1 MAKKDNGKKNNFL
14 SGYVA
19 PSVEK
24 KKVESKP
31 KQSASSNAQNQQR
44 TTNRTQTRASDPV
57 TSRIQNDSQKV
68 AQRKVQTGPNNPNKQ
83 KAQQQMRDQKSGIAG
98 PKDAIQTRVGKLT
111 EGAVNQQLGGLAT
124 TWGRDTNDANEFK
137 KYLDQGVT
145 DGKWSQED
153 ADKNWNSYINSNKKA
168 KKDLDWKDSKG
179 HEMFQA
185 LEAKGQEK
193 NAKGD
198 KQIEEGK
205 KGLGKG
211 GQLAADAYTS
221 ALGML
226 GDMATGPAWA
236 LSMASR
242 TYGNTINSTRELVD
256 KGIITE
262 REAEMNAL
270 GQAAKETG
278 TEYVFK
284 GAGLAKGLKGV
295 GEATKGFEKALG
307 GAIDKLTSK
316 IDNKM
321 LREIAHSAMKNA
333 GGIAEEATEELLG
346 GIIEPGVT
354 NLAYANKVDKR
365 NQNAYRENLI
375 MGSTDLQ
382 RQVDYLT
389 AQGYDRNAIINGYA
403 GQIANDDYKAE
414 IAAMYMENGFSEKQA
429 NKIAS
434 GMQEYMLASLSG
446 DEKAIKAAEDK
457 MVDRLGKYT
466 SMRQHFSAS
475 DTLDAMAS
483 AALMVGVTG
492 GAGSVQ
498 SSVIGADFR
507 KAFEQKVGKANA
519 TSALLN
525 TAMDLDDA
533 DVAARA
539 QAMKDNGGQ
548 LANQQWYD
556 LGQAIEK
563 QTDSDR
569 RSEMSA
575 RIVSAGQVKKSRYFA
590 APDMAIDAEGNI
602 ARDENGNIQYSNE
615 VANYRAS
622 LVRGSVTQAA
632 EQNPELVK
640 SMDEDEQREVAESIE
655 KIALGF
661 ADVSSVN
668 NLTLTHPEARALFEQ
683 VTGET
688 LPSTN
693 KATREFLFNK
703 SIENYVDTSRAAT
716 IDSVDVRKGSLDVQY
731 SNSFGGEGQSVFSEL
746 SSNVDMEMPEN
757 FVQFAS
763 VAGTVYDF
771 GRQGASMEDV
781 LAYAESQDM
790 SREDAQ
796 KLYDAGVADAED
808 SGFTVTYDVSEA
820 SIDKIKNSDRQVFL
834 ELAKLFG
841 VNIVISDNLQTKDK
855 RQANGSYVEKTNT
868 LYLNLNDAITKNIGY
883 TITHELTHRIKLYN
897 KDAYE
902 VLAKSFKERAIEKNG
917 QEWFDEAIKERIERY
932 TGADELD
939 EDGALEEII
948 ADQMGEILH
957 DREFIENFVSENT
970 EEAQTILSAIRDII
984 RKITQ
989 LFAVHGGF
997 RSDYNEALLSE
1008 LGLLREAEMFFAN
1021 SIQEARSQQ
1030 TQEMLEKEKY
1040 LQMIEG
1046 VDFAK
1051 LNLSPDGWLSDEDAA
1066 IKLLAGIKYNKAEFD
1081 EGSYVLGVIPE
1092 IYTELFNIGA
1102 LDVVIRPEHTYENLN
1117 TKKQAEADGK
1127 YKKKSGKHYHNIP
1140 ISEYVDDIESISDP
1154 VEIYDG
1160 WNVGGK
1166 KGRPRINLKLKS
1178 GKLATLEFYS
1188 GKDVIGSNNRKNHAV
1203 ITLFDKNDPDG
1214 YFDGIADKMLY
1225 KKNSDTTEAT
1235 RDQSPSSVKVSELE
1249 DRLSQ
1254 FNEKLNTYKK
1264 NRGINYSID
1273 ASTMSLDAE
1282 YEQAVKSDDLEDVL
1296 GDDFDLN
1303 WLFDNP
1309 EWETDTSQ
1317 GAEIKSR
1324 EDLLNVSTND
1334 LKRYMRKGSP
1344 ELEQIGRLLYSE
1356 QEIEEL
1362 TEEAADWDEDYS
1374 WLDVADIE
1382 ERFNDFKD
1390 YDEPIIRRK
1399 IDRPEP
1405 YMHKNDGMQASY
1417 TQNRIDS
1424 IISEH
1429 SYGGNRASGYVTS
1442 IHPRDFLKL
1451 TLPDKSDWGN
1461 SFERWSSNVGGEVSG
1476 SEIRTLDE
1484 EELRNNPQTPYLR
1497 VDTENGIV
1505 IGHEGRHRMRAML
1518 EAGIT
1523 SVPIVIKSS
1532 YSDGVTDKG
1541 EKSIIDSMDI
1551 SSQSFND
1558 ERHPVND
1565 NYTTTISNVIP
1576 ANEENR
1582 QLIEETYGRD
1592 SDMKF
1597 SLDSEGRELTPGQQE
1612 FFKNSQAR
1620 DENGNLQV
1628 VYHTTNYGGFTVFD
1642 PKYSDDRRSLFFASD
1657 FDVSQTYGKYAD
1669 EPIDLNSGE
1678 SQKGYYAAYLNLVNP
1693 LIIDANGSNF
1703 SDISMR
1709 KELSKQ
1715 EEKEFAK
1722 SIKKKVKEYA
1732 KEWDLEEEEIPSV
1745 YYISASSRDDF
1756 TPAADG
1762 SAAKLTRTVEI
1773 LSYERDGN
1781 EWKPANYKYETSLDL
1796 ERGED
1801 EIEEAI
1807 NVVINDSID
1816 EIYEKYPYADAL
1828 MEMTEIF
1835 VDNDGNFEWANKF
1848 ATDRAYVDGIKLDD
1862 KDADKYTP
1870 YRKNNTR
1877 GWAAYAE
1884 RNGYDGVIFR
1894 NLIDQAGI
1902 IKGVGFKP
1910 TDIFVAFNSN
1920 QVKSVDNEN
1929 PTEDPDIRYSIDD
1942 NTRQALDDDGIAITE
1957 SGSAVKYSLTSWLD
1971 TDQQKLLDNLMA
1983 AGFDKKS
1990 AKKWLNDV
1998 SSVAAIIAQDKT
2010 RLDYEADQD
2019 QKALKDN
2026 AEYYYTLDLSTLCQ
2040 KRRLYQGTYNA
2051 IMHKLVNYALAP
2063 EDTIEIRALM
2073 DELGF
2078 EVPCGIC
2085 YEESRKKNE
2094 GIFAKRWLNGHGKRW
2109 AGYKNMEHDD
2119 PYIPTLDEVTT
2130 TDGRAKLKEKHPEAL
2145 ESYLKYQRTR
2155 GSANPKVSFTHTDYR
2170 GDILNLTE
2178 NDIAK
2183 VKHIGGLRIQSF
2195 SDLEMVHI
2203 IDMMQAVV
2211 DMASRNL
2218 TAQAYT
2224 KVPAFADIFGGTGI
2238 KINLSLIGRYNEETG
2253 QLEFD
2258 GKEGIDPDEAFRLRK
2273 KYSKHVGTILVGSD
2287 DVSILKAWADDRI
2300 DMVIPFHRSG
2310 WKVKEFSKLGLN
2322 NYKDYTRWQSERYD
2336 NGTPKGQALSRA
2348 SKDLGV
2354 KLESIYAED
2363 YWDYTKTGKENAEAY
2378 LKLCAEKKY
2387 IPVFSNFLVKNEDGS
2402 YSLQPDG
2409 STDGYWKSLVDFKM
2423 YDNEGKGS
2431 PQEEV
2436 KPEFDMEVAQGYL
2449 AEYEGNADTLPVA
2462 QEVVDEF
2469 LERYKERH
2477 PGAKFSLDAEE
2488 NKVGD
2493 VQLTW
2498 DMFMDSEDA
2507 EQNFEIA
2514 QEAISDLQEFERKN
2528 NGNSLI
2534 RTVGKAISTE
2544 LVREGFVN
2552 FMGRKVSDARD
2563 VAEMCQ
2569 VLRDPRFETSR
2580 IIMVKG
2586 DEVVSVT
2593 SVTSKLP
2600 GTSAIFKQGMNF
2612 HDGIADVADRM
2623 RRCGADGYYMVHNH
2637 PSGNV
2642 KASTADIS
2650 STAGFIEYL
2659 PGFKGH
2665 IILDHNKFGLIEYS
2679 PYSKKRTKASEVKM
2693 TGQQTIDFL
2702 HTPELDHELLGTE
2715 IRSATDVGELAKA
2728 VQMTDEVSV
2737 VVYTNTYLEVV
2748 GVQEIDNKAFNNKQM
2763 VGYFKNRL
2771 VDFGAYKL
2779 FVFTKNGDVYET
2791 ARDLARYA
2799 ICQDAIYQDENGFCK
2814 YGMLDG
2820 FKAKRNFESG
2830 VNTKDI
2836 RSYFREDTPSQDEI
2850 VKYSV
2855 SKSSDFTSFIE
2866 DCLEG
2871 DTSDEAQARR
2881 QKARDE
2887 IEAALAH
2894 IVRKDTQ
2901 LTYGKTLNRK
2911 SVKKPI
2917 KELVFGLMESS
2928 ENTYADKMDAYNYAM
2943 DMADAIWH
2951 KFYNKEA
2958 DLSDLLLITSRELVE
2973 DIKFVDD
2980 DMYNAYNDLR
2990 RYMRNHRISVPEFI
3004 KEDISWADYRK
3015 KNFGRML
3022 LTSESGFELD
3032 KMWHEISPMLV
3043 PFVDATEYTAD
3054 GSDNLR
3060 NVEDMSSMFLAIS
3073 DALDNTKAYRD
3084 AYADAFAQDIELQ
3097 FAKDLAAITIK
3108 QGEAWES
3115 FADKKKEY
3123 YETRAKE
3130 MQARHKVAMRELR
3143 EQRDKKLAEAEQKRK
3158 DDLAKQK
3165 QKYEEREEKRKAAE
3179 TEKKEK
3185 QKAKKQDHKARMKAF
3200 GHIEKNYNWLTKRLL
3215 DPKKEDDQHIPEG
3228 FINSLA
3234 SVLSAFDLQ
3243 TERSKS
3249 LEERTGKVSKPT
3261 EALRKMREELQELS
3275 KEDESGIFVY
3285 NGALFSI
3292 MDKLIKSL
3300 DGHPLRDVN
3309 TEDLEYID
3317 DMLASIKHMIQN
3329 ENKLFADSKKEAA
3342 ASAGESI
3349 IEDMGNKIARYKR
3362 RYDRKGVFGGLD
3374 YLLNES
3380 MMTPMN
3386 FFKALGGQMHQ
3397 LYKNLRYGQDDYIRK
3412 IDELR
3417 GFFDELFGPYRRK
3430 GILGHANT
3438 GSDIY
3443 DWSTDKSVQTFKLA
3457 SGEEIQLSVAQMMSL
3472 YCHSKREQSMK
3483 HILGSGVVVSD
3494 VKMTKLMDKVS
3505 GKVDVS
3511 ASGYRMTYD
3520 DVVKITDA
3528 LTDEQKEIAQK
3539 IQELMN
3545 GKLQEWGNETSMQLY
3560 GIRLFK
3566 EKNYFPIA
3574 VNNEDVPSQIG
3585 KASGVTGS
3593 KISNFGFTKDPDPKA
3608 ANRLIIADIFEVVS
3622 DHANKMALYS
3632 AYAAPLT
3639 DFNRVLNYK
3648 QKVVQ
3653 KDEQG
3658 NTVSV
3663 VDGFSVKGRI
3673 KDAYGSNAISF
3684 INNFLNDVNGQAEV
3698 RIDGVKSIVDKSLA
3712 RVKKASIGANL
3723 RVLVQQPTAIVRAA
3737 YYINPKYFANPSEMN
3752 LKKNIQEMHEHCPIA
3767 AWKAWG
3773 NYQNDFTRGLQDI
3786 ITNNGSQSTASA
3798 MWETATMGVY
3808 GMADDMTW
3816 GMIWGAVKNEVKAKH
3831 PTVKYGSEEFWILCN
3846 ERASL
3851 VFDET
3856 QVVDSV
3862 FHRSDT
3868 MRSKDGYVKVFSSFM
3883 AEPTR
3888 TYNMMRSSLVM
3899 SYRLGKD
3906 GKYKEAAGE
3915 MTKALA
3921 VFAANAAA
3929 VSAAAALVDALR
3941 GKGGDD
3947 DDEYWE
3953 LWYMNFMNNFT
3964 DNLKLWNNIVY
3975 AKDVLGMLEPGIR
3988 KWFGDEETYV
3998 FQPSNMVLNGWYKLA
4013 TGLPD
4018 TKAFL
4023 TGEMSIADFISGDF
4037 VAGLGYITGVPAK
4050 TIGAWLS
4057 RQMDKFGVFATDEIS
4072 APIAIDADESSET
4085 IFTKLG
4091 IGSAKDNYQKH
4102 IDKLAKKYN
4111 GKSDENMLEMAT
4123 DGYRKLVDS
4132 GDFSEL
4138 SARREAIRK
4147 AGGDVD
4153 AFDEKIHSYVNTTFK
4168 KTIGKSTS
4176 QEDFDNQQAMKDWML
4191 SNGWTEQQISDVVYR
4206 SDTARDFKAACRMLD
4221 HDAAVKAL
4229 TPLLEAGLT
4238 EQDIYKL
4245 WNNRNRG
4252 NYDTSST
4259 GTYVWGTEGTIT
4271 SGFGNRGY
4279 VTAGASSYHQGID
4292 IGAEMGTKVVA
4303 ADGGVVTFAGND
4315 GSGYGNYIIVTHDN
4329 GTQTYY
4335 GHLSGIGVKKG
4346 QRVSQSQ
4353 PIGNVGST
4361 GVSTGPHLHFAM
4373 KMNGSFVDPSKYIKQ

>member
-492 GAGSVQ
+492 GAGSIQ

-640 SMDEDEQREVAESIE
+640 DMDEDEQRKVAESIE

-820 SIDKIKNSDRQVFL
+820 SIDKIKNSDRQFFL
-834 ELAKLFG
+834 ELAKIFG
-841 VNIVISDNLQTKDK
+841 VNIVISDDLQTQDE
-855 RQANGSYVEKTNT
+855 RQANGSYEEKTNT

-897 KDAYE
+897 RDAYE
-902 VLAKSFKERAIEKNG
+902 VFAKSFKERAIEKNG
-917 QEWFDEAIKERIERY
+917 QEWFDEAINERIERY

-1008 LGLLREAEMFFAN
+1008 LGLLREAEMFFAT

-1030 TQEMLEKEKY
+1030 TQEMLEREKY

-1282 YEQAVKSDDLEDVL
+1282 YEQAVESGDEKAMAKLVKQAAKIAGFTKKTYHGTRSFGFTVIDTQYSDDGISFFSSDDLSIASSYSSSDGKRRVGKKREAVAYDRTRFDELGNSIFDSNEELANRLNGLAGTDLFTVNDFIWLLDHKSSNTVSPDFVTYYDALVDKWEDAYLESHGVDEY
-1296 GDDFDLN
+1296 GDGEFTDYYLDESGNISKEAMPIDELIQKIANDYVEYKQEEKLVADFDHKN
-1303 WLFDNP
+1303 GESQNGNYEFYVNP
-1309 EWETDTSQ
+1309 TGFFVID
-1317 GAEIKSR
+1317 G
-1324 EDLLNVSTND
+1324 
-1334 LKRYMRKGSP
+1334 KGSNWNRI
-1344 ELEQIGRLLYSE
+1344 EHEGRLKTTRQIAKWAKDNGYKGVWFKNIVDTANSSISRKSSNVYIAFDP
-1356 QEIEEL
+1356 Q
-1362 TEEAADWDEDYS
+1362 AQVKSADPVTYDDTGRIIPLS
-1374 WLDVADIE
+1374 
-1382 ERFNDFKD
+1382 ERFNSENND
-1390 YDEPIIRRK
+1390 IR
-1399 IDRPEP
+1399 
-1405 YMHKNDGMQASY
+1405 Y
-1417 TQNRIDS
+1417 
-1424 IISEH
+1424 
-1429 SYGGNRASGYVTS
+1429 
-1442 IHPRDFLKL
+1442 
-1451 TLPDKSDWGN
+1451 
-1461 SFERWSSNVGGEVSG
+1461 
-1476 SEIRTLDE
+1476 
-1484 EELRNNPQTPYLR
+1484 
-1497 VDTENGIV
+1497 
-1505 IGHEGRHRMRAML
+1505 
-1518 EAGIT
+1518 
-1523 SVPIVIKSS
+1523 
-1532 YSDGVTDKG
+1532 
-1541 EKSIIDSMDI
+1541 
-1551 SSQSFND
+1551 
-1558 ERHPVND
+1558 
-1565 NYTTTISNVIP
+1565 
-1576 ANEENR
+1576 
-1582 QLIEETYGRD
+1582 
-1592 SDMKF
+1592 

-1612 FFKNSQAR
+1612 FFKESKIR
-1620 DENGNLQV
+1620 DENGNLRVMYHGSRNVFEQFDIDQPALNGRINGKGFYFTYREDDAESWANRDWILEEDREDMDEDYEV
-1628 VYHTTNYGGFTVFD
+1628 TMYKVYLNIVNPYILEDINFD
-1642 PKYSDDRRSLFFASD
+1642 PD
-1657 FDVSQTYGKYAD
+1657 TIAD
-1669 EPIDLNSGE
+1669 E
-1678 SQKGYYAAYLNLVNP
+1678 
-1693 LIIDANGSNF
+1693 LIA
-1703 SDISMR
+1703 
-1709 KELSKQ
+1709 Q
-1715 EEKEFAK
+1715 
-1722 SIKKKVKEYA
+1722 
-1732 KEWDLEEEEIPSV
+1732 
-1745 YYISASSRDDF
+1745 
-1756 TPAADG
+1756 
-1762 SAAKLTRTVEI
+1762 
-1773 LSYERDGN
+1773 
-1781 EWKPANYKYETSLDL
+1781 
-1796 ERGED
+1796 
-1801 EIEEAI
+1801 
-1807 NVVINDSID
+1807 
-1816 EIYEKYPYADAL
+1816 
-1828 MEMTEIF
+1828 
-1835 VDNDGNFEWANKF
+1835 
-1848 ATDRAYVDGIKLDD
+1848 
-1862 KDADKYTP
+1862 
-1870 YRKNNTR
+1870 
-1877 GWAAYAE
+1877 
-1884 RNGYDGVIFR
+1884 GYDGIIVPAYDEVIAFYPE
-1894 NLIDQAGI
+1894 Q
-1902 IKGVGFKP
+1902 IKS
-1910 TDIFVAFNSN
+1910 T
-1920 QVKSVDNEN
+1920 DNEN
-1929 PTEDPDIRYSIDD
+1929 PTEDKRMKYSIDAAEVESELYKPAD
-1942 NTRQALDDDGIAITE
+1942 EDATSAPMVKFSFGDRGTMLGGQVHSNSGSNPTGNAKINKKTREALLKSGKERLAEVMGSNIRARLKKEGIKGKEATAIVNEEVKRVTDFLEYMNDMFVEMATGDIYTFVGLDQVMNAQVKVRRGKDGNIMSVAMSAMIKNGEYPVNFDFTTICKKRQAFNAIIEKLSKE
-1957 SGSAVKYSLTSWLD
+1957 SGKDVAMSLTPAQLMDINQALRKEGVETACLGCFVEARRYHMQNYTTKVVELWNGLVDEEAARQGIPLDSIEDFGFSDETELTEKEYQAAADTFLDYENTKVEKDSPKKRFRQIIKSSNNEYLKHITAADLVTAKGIEKITGMSAGKYSLLGMFKSAYGVSAPKETIAYTPYNSEIA
-1971 TDQQKLLDNLMA
+1971 NLPKTK
-1983 AGFDKKS
+1983 DKKP
-1990 AKKWLNDV
+1990 
-1998 SSVAAIIAQDKT
+1998 
-2010 RLDYEADQD
+2010 
-2019 QKALKDN
+2019 
-2026 AEYYYTLDLSTLCQ
+2026 YT
-2040 KRRLYQGTYNA
+2040 
-2051 IMHKLVNYALAP
+2051 
-2063 EDTIEIRALM
+2063 E
-2073 DELGF
+2073 
-2078 EVPCGIC
+2078 
-2085 YEESRKKNE
+2085 
-2094 GIFAKRWLNGHGKRW
+2094 
-2109 AGYKNMEHDD
+2109 
-2119 PYIPTLDEVTT
+2119 
-2130 TDGRAKLKEKHPEAL
+2130 
-2145 ESYLKYQRTR
+2145 YLK
-2155 GSANPKVSFTHTDYR
+2155 K
-2170 GDILNLTE
+2170 
-2178 NDIAK
+2178 
-2183 VKHIGGLRIQSF
+2183 IGGVRMQSF
-2195 SDLEMVHI
+2195 SDFLIANTFDYMQMV
-2203 IDMMQAVV
+2203 A
-2211 DMASRNL
+2211 DMAARGFP
-2218 TAQAYT
+2218 AHAYT
-2224 KVPAFADIFGGTGI
+2224 KEIAFAKIFGQTGI
-2238 KINLSLIGRYNEETG
+2238 KINMSIMFDVENAKTWGEAFGIEDAEEQMRIAKKYAGLQFFKNREDAPDYLREHCREVTENGVTGYVTFLVSDKRRSDEHWQKTFEQEFARNGGDEVAARQLANERRKWTQSIDFKDAKELQKQDGYSKNVGIIGVGLSDQNILMM
-2253 QLEFD
+2253 LE
-2258 GKEGIDPDEAFRLRK
+2258 DEAFPYIIPYHASGLPEVIKVLTNLNYATNYEDTQNTRIFVGITDAEGKTYTQEELAKRK
-2273 KYSKHVGTILVGSD
+2273 EELGSWSAVYKELNVEGTVYEGRTEDKENGEKNKDGDKYNLAGTGGFDFYKQLEKGKKPQEISEMYLEYCAEYGLLPVFPQFAGHENYYKLLIDYNVTDIANNNAPSPQVAVTNNYPGVDVDAGESDYSKVESLI
-2287 DVSILKAWADDRI
+2287 
-2300 DMVIPFHRSG
+2300 
-2310 WKVKEFSKLGLN
+2310 KEEAAIINEQNRKRDEVVE
-2322 NYKDYTRWQSERYD
+2322 NY
-2336 NGTPKGQALSRA
+2336 
-2348 SKDLGV
+2348 
-2354 KLESIYAED
+2354 
-2363 YWDYTKTGKENAEAY
+2363 
-2378 LKLCAEKKY
+2378 
-2387 IPVFSNFLVKNEDGS
+2387 VKN
-2402 YSLQPDG
+2402 
-2409 STDGYWKSLVDFKM
+2409 
-2423 YDNEGKGS
+2423 
-2431 PQEEV
+2431 
-2436 KPEFDMEVAQGYL
+2436 
-2449 AEYEGNADTLPVA
+2449 
-2462 QEVVDEF
+2462 
-2469 LERYKERH
+2469 
-2477 PGAKFSLDAEE
+2477 AKLSLDA
-2488 NKVGD
+2488 D
-2493 VQLTW
+2493 VEQIKQKKRKSKADVETLR
-2498 DMFMDSEDA
+2498 DAGEKLSEDD
-2507 EQNFEIA
+2507 FYKIYYVHVLDIA
-2514 QEAISDLQEFERKN
+2514 SNGGNINDTISDIK
-2528 NGNSLI
+2528 
-2534 RTVGKAISTE
+2534 
-2544 LVREGFVN
+2544 
-2552 FMGRKVSDARD
+2552 
-2563 VAEMCQ
+2563 
-2569 VLRDPRFETSR
+2569 
-2580 IIMVKG
+2580 
-2586 DEVVSVT
+2586 
-2593 SVTSKLP
+2593 
-2600 GTSAIFKQGMNF
+2600 
-2612 HDGIADVADRM
+2612 
-2623 RRCGADGYYMVHNH
+2623 
-2637 PSGNV
+2637 
-2642 KASTADIS
+2642 
-2650 STAGFIEYL
+2650 
-2659 PGFKGH
+2659 
-2665 IILDHNKFGLIEYS
+2665 
-2679 PYSKKRTKASEVKM
+2679 
-2693 TGQQTIDFL
+2693 
-2702 HTPELDHELLGTE
+2702 
-2715 IRSATDVGELAKA
+2715 
-2728 VQMTDEVSV
+2728 
-2737 VVYTNTYLEVV
+2737 
-2748 GVQEIDNKAFNNKQM
+2748 
-2763 VGYFKNRL
+2763 
-2771 VDFGAYKL
+2771 
-2779 FVFTKNGDVYET
+2779 
-2791 ARDLARYA
+2791 
-2799 ICQDAIYQDENGFCK
+2799 ENGFRGK
-2814 YGMLDG
+2814 GVNVIPASEYRGVTHTSESELKQRGYSDEEIQSFKDHKARIRSGYVWGDNAIHNNVSLPLKAYGYKAGQAAMLIPSNYVSGESIVNG
-2820 FKAKRNFESG
+2820 FKPFDYEVVVPETQYQSPYELYSKAFDNAQTTTPDSVVELTP
-2830 VNTKDI
+2830 VVA
-2836 RSYFREDTPSQDEI
+2836 EDAVI
-2850 VKYSV
+2850 KYSV

-2881 QKARDE
+2881 QKSRDE

-3123 YETRAKE
+3123 YETRTKE

-3143 EQRDKKLAEAEQKRK
+3143 EQRDRKLAEAEQKRK

-3165 QKYEEREEKRKAAE
+3165 QKYEERDEKRKIAE
-3179 TEKKEK
+3179 AEKKEK

-3228 FINSLA
+3228 FISSLA
-3234 SVLSAFDLQ
+3234 RVLAEFDMQSQRSLDR
-3243 TERSKS
+3243 ER
-3249 LEERTGKVSKPT
+3249 LMDMYYHDGKNHPSKPT

-3292 MDKLIKSL
+3292 MDNLIKSL
-3300 DGHPLRDVN
+3300 NGHPLRDLN
-3309 TEDLEYID
+3309 TEDLTNID

-3329 ENKLFADSKKEAA
+3329 ENTLFADAKKQAIS
-3342 ASAGESI
+3342 SAGDAVIKESK
-3349 IEDMGNKIARYKR
+3349 EKAARYGR
-3362 RYDRKGVFGGLD
+3362 RYDRKGPFGTLNH
-3374 YLLNES
+3374 LLNED

-3386 FFKALGGQMHQ
+3386 FFKSLGPQMRN
-3397 LYKNLRYGQDDYIRK
+3397 LYKHLRYGQDDYIRK

-3417 GFFDELFGPYRRK
+3417 HIFDDMFKPYRKK
-3430 GILGHANT
+3430 GFLGHARS
-3438 GSDIY
+3438 GSSIE
-3443 DWSTDKSVQTFKLA
+3443 DWQSDKSVQTFKVA
-3457 SGEEIQLSVAQMMSL
+3457 SGEEVKMSVAQIMSL
-3472 YCHSKREQSMK
+3472 YCLSKREQAMQ
-3483 HILGSGVVVSD
+3483 HILGNGVVLSD
-3494 VKMTKLMDKVS
+3494 VKMTKLMDKIT
-3505 GKVDVS
+3505 GKVERT
-3511 ASGYRMTYD
+3511 ASSVRLTYD
-3520 DVVKITDA
+3520 DVIKITES
-3528 LTDEQKEIAQK
+3528 LTQEQKELAQK
-3539 IQELMN
+3539 MQELMN

-3566 EKNYFPIA
+3566 EKNYFPIESS
-3574 VNNEDVPSQIG
+3574 NSYIPGEIG
-3585 KASGVTGS
+3585 KASGIKGN
-3593 KISNFGFTKDPDPKA
+3593 KITSFGFTKPLTEG
-3608 ANRLIIADIFEVVS
+3608 ANNPIVIGDIFDIVT
-3622 DHANKMALYS
+3622 DHSNKMALYS
-3632 AYAAPLT
+3632 AYAAPLI
-3639 DFNRVLNYK
+3639 DINRVMNHVRRNEETGLI
-3648 QKVVQ
+3648 
-3653 KDEQG
+3653 EG
-3658 NTVSV
+3658 
-3663 VDGFSVKGRI
+3663 SVKQVLQ
-3673 KDAYGSNAISF
+3673 DAYGPRAIKF
-3684 INNFLNDVNGQAEV
+3684 IDNLLDDINGQANT
-3698 RIDGVKSIVDKSLA
+3698 RMDGMQEIINKSLGNYKSA
-3712 RVKKASIGANL
+3712 AIGFNL
-3723 RVLVQQPTAIVRAA
+3723 RVLVQQPTAILRAT
-3737 YYINPKYFANPSEMN
+3737 YYINPIYFANPSEIN
-3752 LKKNIQEMHEHCPIA
+3752 LKKNVREMHEHCPIA

-3773 NYQNDFTRGLQDI
+3773 NYQNDFSRGLQDI
-3786 ITNNGSQSTASA
+3786 ITNNSNS
-3798 MWETATMGVY
+3798 MWETLTMGIY
-3808 GMADDMTW
+3808 GFADDMTW

-3831 PTVKYGSEEFWILCN
+3831 PNVKYGSEEFWTLCN

-3868 MRSKDGYVKVFSSFM
+3868 MRSKDTMTKLVSSFM

-3899 SYRLGKD
+3899 SYRMVKD
-3906 GKYKEAAGE
+3906 GDKIGATKE
-3915 MTKALA
+3915 MTKAIT
-3921 VFAANAAA
+3921 VFVANAAA
-3929 VSAAAALVDALR
+3929 VSAAAAAVDALR

-3947 DDEYWE
+3947 DDDWYE
-3953 LWYMNFMNNFT
+3953 LWIDNFIN
-3964 DNLKLWNNIVY
+3964 NLKDNGNLLNNIVWI
-3975 AKDVLGMLEPGIR
+3975 KDISGMIVNAMNGEYL
-3988 KWFGDEETYV
+3988 FGT
-3998 FQPSNMVLNGWYKLA
+3998 SNMALEGWYKLA
-4013 TGLPD
+4013 KGIEQIPD
-4018 TKAFL
+4018 VMS
-4023 TGEMSIADFISGDF
+4023 GDMSIFELITGDLG
-4037 VAGLGYITGVPAK
+4037 AGLGYITGVPTFNMVREVK
-4050 TIGAWLS
+4050 TLWTKLGLP
-4057 RQMDKFGVFATDEIS
+4057 VFATDGEEV
-4072 APIAIDADESSET
+4072 PDTIDASET
-4085 IFTKLG
+4085 KETFFTRFG
-4091 IGSAKDNYQKH
+4091 IGSASDNYQKH
-4102 IDKLAKKYN
+4102 IDKLAKKYD
-4111 GKSDENMLEMAT
+4111 GKSDDSMVEMAT

-4138 SARREAIRK
+4138 SARREAVRR

-4153 AFDEKIHSYVNTTFK
+4153 AFDDKIHSYVNTTFK
-4168 KTIGKSTS
+4168 KTIGSSTS
-4176 QEDFDNQQAMKDWML
+4176 QSEFENQQAMKDWML
-4191 SNGWTEQQISDVVYR
+4191 SNGWTEQQISDVAYR
-4206 SDTARDFKAACRMLD
+4206 SDTAREFKAACRMLD

-4292 IGAEMGTKVVA
+4292 IGAEMGTNVVA

-4329 GTQTYY
+4329 GSQTYY

-4361 GVSTGPHLHFAM
+4361 GVSTGPHLHFAL
-4373 KMNGSFVDPSKYIKQ
+4373 KINGTFVDPSKYIKQ